1 MLGKMN
7 HAVLFAALKEDL
19 WFCNKRIT
27 STCWVPC
34 PLGLLRCR
42 DWIDRLRCLTSKS
55 GLAARAT
62 DADLFQGL
70 KCPWH
75 GVILPAQARMLSK
88 MGFLLTYFGCR
99 VVHSIANSRLL
110 GSFWAVSLW
119 FLSLQTL
126 LVVGSY
132 VVLVTISG
140 KKKTAPAQHREY
152 LGSQVKVGD
161 IDRKI
166 EVQPALTDEKDQPP
180 HHRQDAP
187 DSFLGNVRRR
197 CLSHLW
203 SSPSASSLMGFHLF

>member
-1 MLGKMN
+1 MLGKIN
-7 HAVLFAALKEDL
+7 HAVILYVLFAALKEDL
-19 WFCNKRIT
+19 WFCNNRIT

-55 GLAARAT
+55 RLAARAT

-88 MGFLLTYFGCR
+88 MGFLLTSFGCR
-99 VVHSIANSRLL
+99 VVQSIANH
-110 GSFWAVSLW
+110 
-119 FLSLQTL
+119 
-126 LVVGSY
+126 
-132 VVLVTISG
+132 IG

-161 IDRKI
+161 ITSTHRWKRPTNPTT
-166 EVQPALTDEKDQPP
+166 VNTHLTLFWGTSAGAVWATSA
-180 HHRQDAP
+180 R
-187 DSFLGNVRRR
+187 
-197 CLSHLW
+197 
-203 SSPSASSLMGFHLF
+203 SPSASSLMGFHR

>member
-1 MLGKMN
+1 MILHKQ
-7 HAVLFAALKEDL
+7 
-19 WFCNKRIT
+19 IT

-55 GLAARAT
+55 GLAARAA

-99 VVHSIANSRLL
+99 VVQSIANSRLW

-132 VVLVTISG
+132 VVLLTISG
-140 KKKTAPAQHREY
+140 KKSDSPRPTSRIGMPSK
-152 LGSQVKVGD
+152 SWW
-161 IDRKI
+161 
-166 EVQPALTDEKDQPP
+166 
-180 HHRQDAP
+180 HRQKNTATTSTHRWKRP
-187 DSFLGNVRRR
+187 TVTPPPSIRTWLFFGERSQA
-197 CLSHLW
+197 LSEPPLPGAHQHHLW
-203 SSPSASSLMGFHLF
+203 WDFTVKMMGLRYEMED